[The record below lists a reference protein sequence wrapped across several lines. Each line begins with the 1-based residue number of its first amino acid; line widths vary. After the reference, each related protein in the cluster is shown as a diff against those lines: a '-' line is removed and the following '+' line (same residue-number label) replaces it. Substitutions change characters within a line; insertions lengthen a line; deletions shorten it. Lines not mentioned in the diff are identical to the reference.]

1 MNAHAS
7 TARAERTQP
16 VHIGDHLR
24 EWRQRRHLSQLDL
37 AGDAEISAR
46 HLSFVE
52 TGRAAPS
59 REMVLKLAERLEVPL
74 RERNVLLVAAGFAP
88 AFPQRSLDDPALK
101 SARQAID
108 LVLKAHEPNPA
119 LAYDRH
125 WNLVTANRMV
135 APLLEGI
142 PPHLLGQPFNILRL
156 AFHPEGLAPRTVN
169 LAEWSAH
176 LLERLHRQCEAT
188 ADPELLKLYQEL
200 KAYRMPARSG
210 PVSAD
215 NVAIPFKLRSA
226 GGEVLS
232 FISTTMV
239 FGTPVDITLQELAL
253 ETFFPADDLTAER
266 MRQIAA
272 KSGVIRR
279 MGGAKRNPSFQR
291 LARLMGFA
299 ALYPSYMLAVYSAP
313 RPSHNRRMDSRQH
326 APLPVNPVGDLLR
339 GWRNRRAM
347 SQADLAFEA
356 GISIKHLSYVETG
369 KAVGSREILLQLAS
383 ALGLSLRDRNA
394 LLEAGGFAR
403 QYGERD
409 LSAPEV
415 ADAKRAIDL
424 LLRRHEPFP
433 AIVTD
438 RRWNVMQA
446 NRAATRLMTMLLGA
460 ERMTRPLNHMRMF
473 LAPDE
478 LRPFVVDWPDV
489 APRCW
494 RAPATRRWPHRSIW
508 RCNRP
513 GANC

>member
-1 MNAHAS
+1 MLPRREPN
-7 TARAERTQP
+7 ERQP

-142 PPHLLGQPFNILRL
+142 PARLLGQPFNILRL

-200 KAYRMPARSG
+200 KAYPMPARSAPALG
-210 PVSAD
+210 RQCRDP
-215 NVAIPFKLRSA
+215 
-226 GGEVLS
+226 
-232 FISTTMV
+232 
-239 FGTPVDITLQELAL
+239 LQA
-253 ETFFPADDLTAER
+253 AER
-266 MRQIAA
+266 GRRGAELHLHHH
-272 KSGVIRR
+272 GVR
-279 MGGAKRNPSFQR
+279 
-291 LARLMGFA
+291 
-299 ALYPSYMLAVYSAP
+299 
-313 RPSHNRRMDSRQH
+313 H
-326 APLPVNPVGDLLR
+326 AGR
-339 GWRNRRAM
+339 
-347 SQADLAFEA
+347 
-356 GISIKHLSYVETG
+356 HH
-369 KAVGSREILLQLAS
+369 AVGTGAGNLLSR
-383 ALGLSLRDRNA
+383 RRPDRTANA
-394 LLEAGGFAR
+394 ADGGK
-403 QYGERD
+403 
-409 LSAPEV
+409 L
-415 ADAKRAIDL
+415 
-424 LLRRHEPFP
+424 
-433 AIVTD
+433 T
-438 RRWNVMQA
+438 
-446 NRAATRLMTMLLGA
+446 
-460 ERMTRPLNHMRMF
+460 
-473 LAPDE
+473 
-478 LRPFVVDWPDV
+478 
-489 APRCW
+489 
-494 RAPATRRWPHRSIW
+494 
-508 RCNRP
+508 
-513 GANC
+513 